1 MADNTTTNRIPLAQ
15 YLFTRLSSDLGIRH
29 VHGVPGDY
37 TLTALD
43 FITPESTNL
52 RWVGNATELC
62 AAYAADGYAR
72 TKSATSSFSN
82 PTTPVAAGALITS
95 FGVGELSSLNAVA
108 GAYAERVPLV
118 HVVGTPPR
126 SAQAARQC
134 LHHTLG
140 DGDHSVFAR
149 VYESVTVA
157 QAVLD
162 DAATAA
168 GEVDRVLRTCVAE
181 GRPVYLAVPTDMV
194 GVMVEAPAGPLLAS
208 GGGGEGSEEEV
219 VERVAEAVVAAMRG
233 AERPLVLVDGFTARF
248 GVREEVN
255 GLVAATEFATLTTPF
270 GKSVVDEGRENFHG
284 VYAGMAGE
292 AEVRRWVEGCDLVL
306 RFGPLDSDINTFG
319 FSALP
324 DPDVTVTFE
333 KELVRMGSKVPG
345 RPPGATGGDQTVALK
360 PLLQKILKRL
370 QSVQLTTTSDPFPV
384 DRDTRRELLKTPS
397 PGSRI
402 DQQSFWL
409 RLSAF
414 LQPGDVVLPETGTAS
429 YGAHSLVLPSDVTLI
444 NSALWLSIGYALAA
458 AQGAALAQRER
469 MMAES
474 AVEESRG
481 TARSG
486 SGTLELATAET
497 AVGESAKVEGQDA
510 PRQRGG
516 SSGRTILFTG
526 DGSFQMTCQSLSDII
541 RNRLSVVVFVLNNDG
556 YTVERLIHGADAA
569 YNDVQPW
576 SYSDAPWFFGA
587 PRDDPAYPVSTW
599 RVGTWGELEGVLGD
613 ERVRQGRGLHVVEVV
628 MRVDD
633 APRSLVGFA
642 EYVRRR
648 NAGELGDGE

>member
-1 MADNTTTNRIPLAQ
+1 MANDNHQTPDRIPLAQ
-15 YLFTRLSSDLGIRH
+15 YLFTRLSSDLNIRH

-72 TKSATSSFSN
+72 AKTN
-82 PTTPVAAGALITS
+82 TTTVGVGALVTS
-95 FGVGELSSLNAVA
+95 FGVGELSSLNALA

-126 SAQAARQC
+126 ASQAARQC

-140 DGDHSVFAR
+140 DGDHGVFAR

-157 QAVLD
+157 RAVLD
-162 DAATAA
+162 DPVTAA
-168 GEVDRVLRTCVAE
+168 REVDRVLRECVRS
-181 GRPVYLAVPTDMV
+181 GRPVYVAVPTDMV
-194 GVMVEAPAGPLLAS
+194 GVMVEKPAGPLLAL
-208 GGGGEGSEEEV
+208 GGGEEGSEEEGA
-219 VERVAEAVVAAMRG
+219 VERVAEAVVAAMRR

-248 GVREEVN
+248 GVRDE
-255 GLVAATEFATLTTPF
+255 
-270 GKSVVDEGRENFHG
+270 SVVDEGRENFHG

-319 FSALP
+319 FTTLP

-333 KELVRMGSKVPG
+333 KDSVRMGSKVPG

-370 QSVQLTTTSDPFPV
+370 ASVQLPATSDPFPAA
-384 DRDTRRELLKTPS
+384 REPLPKALPDS
-397 PGSRI
+397 SSLV
-402 DQQSFWL
+402 DQQSFWI
-409 RLSAF
+409 RLSSF
-414 LQPGDVVLPETGTAS
+414 LRSGDIVLAETGTAA
-429 YGAHSLVLPSDVTLI
+429 YGAHSLVLPADTTLI

-458 AQGAALAQRER
+458 VQGAALAQRER
-469 MMAES
+469 MTAVKSAAAGMAES
-474 AVEESRG
+474 GNAGTAVE
-481 TARSG
+481 
-486 SGTLELATAET
+486 
-497 AVGESAKVEGQDA
+497 ESAKVESEDA
-510 PRQRGG
+510 PQQQQR

-576 SYSDAPWFFGA
+576 RYSDAPWFFGA
-587 PRDDPAYPVSTW
+587 PRDDPGYPVSTW

-613 ERVRQGRGLHVVEVV
+613 ERVRRGRGLHVVEVV
-628 MRVDD
+628 MGVDD

>member
-1 MADNTTTNRIPLAQ
+1 MDDANTTNHKIPLAQ
-15 YLFTRLSSDLGIRH
+15 YLFTRLSSDLNIRH

-72 TKSATSSFSN
+72 AKTNT
-82 PTTPVAAGALITS
+82 VGIGALVTS

-108 GAYAERVPLV
+108 AAYAERVPLV

-126 SAQAARQC
+126 ASQAARQC

-140 DGDHSVFAR
+140 DGDHGVFAR

-157 QAVLD
+157 RAVLD
-162 DAATAA
+162 DPATAA
-168 GEVDRVLRTCVAE
+168 REVDRVLRACVAE

-194 GVMVEAPAGPLLAS
+194 GVMVEKPAGPLLVP
-208 GGGGEGSEEEV
+208 GGGEEEGSEEEV
-219 VERVAEAVVAAMRG
+219 VERVAEAVVTAMRG

-248 GVREEVN
+248 GVRDEVN
-255 GLVAATEFATLTTPF
+255 GLVAATGFATLTTPF

-292 AEVRRWVEGCDLVL
+292 AEVRTWVEGCDLVL

-319 FSALP
+319 FTTLP

-333 KELVRMGSKVPG
+333 KNSVRMGSKVPG

-370 QSVQLTTTSDPFPV
+370 ASVQLPATSDPFPAA
-384 DRDTRRELLKTPS
+384 REPLPKALPDS
-397 PGSRI
+397 SSLV
-402 DQQSFWL
+402 DQQSFWI
-409 RLSAF
+409 RLSSF
-414 LQPGDVVLPETGTAS
+414 LRSGDIVLAETGTAA
-429 YGAHSLVLPSDVTLI
+429 YGAHSLVLPADTTLI

-469 MMAES
+469 MTAVKSAAAGMAES
-474 AVEESRG
+474 GNAGTAVE
-481 TARSG
+481 
-486 SGTLELATAET
+486 
-497 AVGESAKVEGQDA
+497 ESAKVESEDA
-510 PRQRGG
+510 PQQQQR

-576 SYSDAPWFFGA
+576 RYSDAPWFFGT

-613 ERVRQGRGLHVVEVV
+613 ERVREGRGLHVVEVV

-633 APRSLVGFA
+633 APVSLVGFA

>member
-1 MADNTTTNRIPLAQ
+1 MANDNHQTPDRIPLAQ
-15 YLFTRLSSDLGIRH
+15 YLFTRLSSDLNIRH

-72 TKSATSSFSN
+72 TKSATSFSSTPSN
-82 PTTPVAAGALITS
+82 PAAAGALITS
-95 FGVGELSSLNAVA
+95 FGVGELSSLNALA
-108 GAYAERVPLV
+108 GAYAESVPLV

-126 SAQAARQC
+126 ASQAARQC

-140 DGDHSVFAR
+140 DGDHGVFAR

-157 QAVLD
+157 RAVLD
-162 DAATAA
+162 DPVTAA
-168 GEVDRVLRTCVAE
+168 REVDRVLRACVRE

-194 GVMVEAPAGPLLAS
+194 GVMVEKPAGALL
-208 GGGGEGSEEEV
+208 GECGEEGDKGA

-248 GVREEVN
+248 GVRDEVN
-255 GLVAATEFATLTTPF
+255 GLVAATGFATLTTPF
-270 GKSVVDEGRENFHG
+270 GKSVVDEGQENFHG

-333 KELVRMGSKVPG
+333 KESVRMGSKVVAQSG
-345 RPPGATGGDQTVALK
+345 SVGGGQTVAIK
-360 PLLQKILKRL
+360 PLLQKIIKRL
-370 QSVQLTTTSDPFPV
+370 QSVQLPATPDPFPAA
-384 DRDTRRELLKTPS
+384 REPLPKALPDYS
-397 PGSRI
+397 SLV
-402 DQQSFWL
+402 DQQSFWT
-409 RLSAF
+409 RLSSF
-414 LQPGDVVLPETGTAS
+414 LLSGDVVLTETGTAA
-429 YGAHSLVLPSDVTLI
+429 YGAHSLVLPADTTLI

-469 MMAES
+469 MAAES
-474 AVEESRG
+474 A
-481 TARSG
+481 TA
-486 SGTLELATAET
+486 ATAESGT
-497 AVGESAKVEGQDA
+497 AVTAVEELAMVGSEDA
-510 PRQRGG
+510 PPPRH

-556 YTVERLIHGADAA
+556 YTVERLIHGANAA

-576 SYSDAPWFFGA
+576 RYSDAPWFFGA

-613 ERVRQGRGLHVVEVV
+613 ERVRRGRGLHVVEVV
-628 MRVDD
+628 MGVDD

-648 NAGELGDGE
+648 NAGELGDE